1 MFTSFEDFAATQ
13 MLGQVD
19 SPPKNDGKLYFS
31 EEWQRTVF
39 GMAMALAKEGHF
51 EWEDFRQNLIN
62 AIAAWEENA
71 CASETTWDYYERYT
85 IALIQVLEQHGVISP
100 GELDEPSDAS

>member
-1 MFTSFEDFAATQ
+1 MFTSFEDYAATQ

-19 SPPKNDGKLYFS
+19 SPPKNDGKLYFT

-62 AIAAWEENA
+62 AIAVWEENA
-71 CASETTWDYYERYT
+71 CASGTTWDYYEPYT
-85 IALIQVLEQHGVISP
+85 MALIQVLEKHGVITP
-100 GELDEPSDAS
+100 GELDESADAS